1 MFGKARFMVA
11 RGSGC
16 GRKSTLSRGAGL
28 CRLALRI
35 GGIVQGVGFRPHV
48 YRLACEFSLSGWVK
62 NDAQGVEIEVQGL
75 AERCK
80 SFEGHLRAN
89 PPPLARINQ
98 FEVNEVPLVEGE
110 QGFVIHESEG
120 AGTATVL
127 ISPDVAICADCR
139 RELADHSDRRY
150 RHPFI
155 NCTNCGP
162 RYSIIQGVPYDRP
175 MTTMSGFPMCR
186 CCEKEYHD
194 PANRRFHAQP
204 VCCPDCGPHL
214 MWFENGRA
222 ECSEPGKARDVELIA
237 RAVALVASGRILA
250 VKGLGGYHLA
260 CDAANDAAV
269 RRLRERKHRE
279 EKPLAAMFTNMA
291 ALEKAVLLT
300 DAERLLLQ
308 ENAAPIVLC
317 LKREENSVAQSVA
330 PGNARL
336 GVFLPYTPLH
346 ILLLSHPGAP
356 QAWVMTSGNQSD
368 EPVAFEDEDALAR
381 LGGIADAILFH
392 NRPIHTRID
401 DSVVRLTGDGVS
413 SSKMQYLRRSRGYV
427 PVPIKLPVVSEH
439 SVFAAGADLKNALC
453 LTRGDMAF
461 LSHHIGDL
469 ENDMA
474 YESFHHATALLARI
488 LEVAPDIAACDM
500 HLDYYSA
507 RYVREELRLPYEEV
521 QHHHAHAAALLAEY
535 GLSESALVWCCDGTG
550 YGLDDTTWGCE
561 LLLADLRGFVRL
573 ASLRPA
579 LLPGADAAVRAPWRQ
594 ALARLAEIGDRR
606 DVQRWAEM
614 LNLVPA
620 NVDPDGLALV
630 LDQIAARVMCPAS
643 SGLGRLFDS
652 VAALLGIKTV
662 NTFEGQA
669 PMRLEDFA
677 ASASSACEIDALGE
691 YGEVNVVCSD
701 HAEGLTCFEKPLRNW
716 QPVRIDPRPMLRSL
730 LDRHLTTD
738 DVSGLALAFHH
749 RVAEALVSI
758 AVRAARTLGVRTV
771 GLSGGCFVNRV
782 LESRAVSLLIDAGMN
797 IILHHLVPPNDGGI
811 ALGQAACAHARLK
824 GK

>member
-1 MFGKARFMVA
+1 
-11 RGSGC
+11 
-16 GRKSTLSRGAGL
+16 
-28 CRLALRI
+28 
-35 GGIVQGVGFRPHV
+35 
-48 YRLACEFSLSGWVK
+48 
-62 NDAQGVEIEVQGL
+62 L

-80 SFEGHLRAN
+80 SFAEHLRTN

-98 FEVNEVPLVEGE
+98 FEVSEVPLVEGE
-110 QGFVIHESEG
+110 RGFVIHESEG

-139 RELADHSDRRY
+139 RELSDPSDPRY

-186 CCEKEYHD
+186 RCEKEYHD

-214 MWFENGRA
+214 MWFENGRT
-222 ECSEPGKARDVELIA
+222 ERSEPGKERDIELIA

-260 CDAANDAAV
+260 CDATTDAAV
-269 RRLRERKHRE
+269 CRLRERKHRE
-279 EKPLAAMFTNMA
+279 EKPLAVMFRDVA
-291 ALEKAVLLT
+291 AVEKAVLLS

-317 LKREENSVAQSVA
+317 LKRADSFIAQSVA

-346 ILLLSHPGAP
+346 ILLLSHPDAP
-356 QAWVMTSGNQSD
+356 SAWVMTSGNQSD
-368 EPVAFEDEDALAR
+368 EPIAFEDEDALAR
-381 LGGIADAILFH
+381 LGDIADAILFH

-401 DSVVRLTGDGVS
+401 DSVVRLAGDSASGGKV
-413 SSKMQYLRRSRGYV
+413 QFLRRSRGYV

-439 SVFAAGADLKNALC
+439 SVLAAGADLKNALC
-453 LTRGDMAF
+453 LTRGVVAF

-474 YESFHHATALLARI
+474 YGSFHYAAALLAKI
-488 LEVAPDIAACDM
+488 LEVTPDIAACDL
-500 HLDYYSA
+500 HPDYYSA
-507 RYVREELRLPYEEV
+507 RYVREEGGLPYEEV
-521 QHHHAHAAALLAEY
+521 QHHHAHAAALLAEH
-535 GLSESALVWCCDGTG
+535 GLSEAALVWCCDGTG
-550 YGLDDTTWGCE
+550 YGIDGTTWGCE
-561 LLLADLRGFVRL
+561 LLLADLQGFVRL

-606 DVQRWAEM
+606 DVQRWAET

-620 NVDPDGLALV
+620 DMTPNSLALV
-630 LDQIAARVMCPAS
+630 LDQIAVRLMCPAS

-652 VAALLGIKTV
+652 VAALLEIKTV

-669 PMRLEDFA
+669 PMCLEDFA
-677 ASASSACEIDALGE
+677 ASAESAYELSPLGE
-691 YGEVNVVCSD
+691 YAEPDVLCSD
-701 HAEGLTCFEKPLRNW
+701 HAEGLVHFKKPLQNW
-716 QPVRIDPRPMLRSL
+716 QTVRIDPRPMLRSL
-730 LDRHLTTD
+730 LDRHLANEE
-738 DVSGLALAFHH
+738 VSGLALAFHH
-749 RVAEALVSI
+749 RVAEALASI
-758 AVRAARTLGVRTV
+758 IVRAARTLGVRTA

-782 LESRAVSLLIDAGMN
+782 LESRAVSLLTDAGMN
-797 IILHHLVPPNDGGI
+797 VILHHLVPPNDGGI